1 MMNNNT
7 EMDFLKNMNSLNAY
21 LQSDSERAVSNFF
34 GIASV
39 HRINDV
45 ILEHY

>member
-7 EMDFLKNMNSLNAY
+7 EMDFPKNKNNLNAY
-21 LQSDSERAVSNFF
+21 LQSNSEGAVSNFF

-39 HRINDV
+39 FWINDV